1 MNVLIAKF
9 DKRLYER
16 ELLLVEGALM
26 GAFYENYA
34 VAIILITDDE
44 HAIIPHKLVK
54 DNLTDKL
61 SEQLQREVLVFLHQ
75 VVLGGPNM
83 EMQ

>member
-9 DKRLYER
+9 DKSLSER

-26 GAFYENYA
+26 GAFYKNYA

-54 DNLTDKL
+54 DNRADKL
-61 SEQLQREVLVFLHQ
+61 SEQLQKEVLVFLHQ
-75 VVLGGPNM
+75 VVLGGPTM